1 MEKISMIEQRSYDLE
16 IHAGPCSINRQ
27 NPREIYQIA
36 DIRVKNAR
44 GESIRAISGTRVVGL
59 KSRTSLSSNP
69 SEMGMDF
76 PILEEQFLL
85 MGETQDHIPPS
96 VEIASQIVADTDLV
110 VASEIMM
117 PDVQIPHYIGK
128 IPPERLLLW
137 NPSVDQLG
145 WHIWQTA
152 KYARN
157 NGWHVGIKNGKSL
170 GTTLVNAQDSTSQ
183 AITELEK
190 TWVGLASFAQNLEG
204 RITLIHRG
212 VETPEKELFRSAPVH
227 EVARRAKRR
236 IPEVRL
242 FFDPSHS
249 CGPNLRD
256 QIVPITIE
264 AMRMKDGNNF
274 LYDGILVE
282 AGTSD
287 TDTLQHITLDEL
299 RVLAEELAKFRS
311 LRSPI

>member
-1 MEKISMIEQRSYDLE
+1 MIEQRSYDLE
-16 IHAGPCSINRQ
+16 IHAGPCSVNRINL
-27 NPREIYQIA
+27 REIYQIA

-44 GESIRAISGTRVVGL
+44 GEFIRAFSGTRVVGL
-59 KSRTSLSSNP
+59 KSRTFLSSNT
-69 SEMGMDF
+69 SEMGMDL
-76 PILEEQFLL
+76 PILEEQFLVT
-85 MGETQDHIPPS
+85 EDTHDRTPPS
-96 VEIASQIVADTDLV
+96 VEFARQIVADTDLV
-110 VASEIMM
+110 VATEIMM

-128 IPPERLLLW
+128 IPPGKLLLW

-152 KYARN
+152 KYARDH
-157 NGWHVGIKNGKSL
+157 GWQVGIKNGKSL
-170 GTTLVNAQDSTSQ
+170 GTTLANAQDATNQ
-183 AITELEK
+183 EITELEK

-204 RITLIHRG
+204 RVVLIHRG
-212 VETPEKELFRSAPVH
+212 VETPEKGLFRSAPVH
-227 EVARRAKRR
+227 EIARRAKRR
-236 IPEVRL
+236 IPQVRL

-249 CGPNLRD
+249 CGSNLRD

-287 TDTLQHITLDEL
+287 TDILQHITLDEL
-299 RVLAEELAKFRS
+299 RVLAEELTKFRS